1 MQVGE
6 YRLNNPHDIET
17 PEFLVY
23 EDMVGYNIDAVIRV
37 CGSVD
42 RIVPHAKTHKS
53 AAVLERQMDAGLR
66 SYKCATLREADL
78 LVEHG
83 VDELIFAYPLV
94 HPKKIERLARLK
106 KDNPDT
112 TVRAIVSTPEHLE
125 GLSAVMRREGL
136 TMEVYVDLD
145 TGMRRTGVQPGRRGR
160 GLLCSTAARTP
171 GISVLGVHVFDGHTL
186 YKPDYDERKALVD
199 KSIEY
204 MREVWDRVAAQ
215 GIEVVDN
222 VAGGSWSF
230 HLYLGEDNVRVSPG
244 TWVYWDSRNA
254 TMAELPFK
262 IAAVVLGQVVDRD
275 PGMDTVTTDVGSKA
289 CLPRPA
295 GSQPLHRGG
304 PPQGRAARPE
314 RGARRRE
321 AQRRTVGTSA
331 TSSSPP
337 RATRARQP

>member
-6 YRLNNPHDIET
+6 YRLNNPQDIET

-112 TVRAIVSTPEHLE
+112 IVRAIVSTPEHLE
-125 GLSAVMRREGL
+125 GLSAVMRREG
-136 TMEVYVDLD
+136 
-145 TGMRRTGVQPGRRGR
+145 
-160 GLLCSTAARTP
+160 
-171 GISVLGVHVFDGHTL
+171 
-186 YKPDYDERKALVD
+186 
-199 KSIEY
+199 
-204 MREVWDRVAAQ
+204 
-215 GIEVVDN
+215 
-222 VAGGSWSF
+222 
-230 HLYLGEDNVRVSPG
+230 
-244 TWVYWDSRNA
+244 
-254 TMAELPFK
+254 
-262 IAAVVLGQVVDRD
+262 
-275 PGMDTVTTDVGSKA
+275 
-289 CLPRPA
+289 
-295 GSQPLHRGG
+295 
-304 PPQGRAARPE
+304 
-314 RGARRRE
+314 
-321 AQRRTVGTSA
+321 
-331 TSSSPP
+331 
-337 RATRARQP
+337 